1 MGVASEHEGH
11 DFFLKLLNRTTRS
24 HATVS
29 STSQR
34 SLRVGED
41 AIVGESREAQVAQD
55 GSAAFVTII
64 PRSFMG
70 DHFELTLSFVL
81 LVEVH
86 PCRPSSL
93 ELDP

>member
-55 GSAAFVTII
+55 GSAAFVTIV
-64 PRSFMG
+64 PRSFM
-70 DHFELTLSFVL
+70 DVNSELTASFVL
-81 LVEVH
+81 
-86 PCRPSSL
+86 SY
-93 ELDP
+93 

>member
-34 SLRVGED
+34 SLPVGEG
-41 AIVGESREAQVAQD
+41 AIFGEPREAQVAQD
-55 GSAAFVTII
+55 GSSAFVTIH

-70 DHFELTLSFVL
+70 VYSELTASFVL
-81 LVEVH
+81 
-86 PCRPSSL
+86 PY
-93 ELDP
+93 